1 MYMKTIFYA
10 MSCHVSYHLPYHV
23 SYHVNLRIML
33 EFLTIVNF
41 VLIAG
46 PFALFSNNDNGSD
59 SDKHRQPGE
68 VTIV

>member
-1 MYMKTIFYA
+1 MPCIIPFTI
-10 MSCHVSYHLPYHV
+10 PYHV
-23 SYHVNLRIML
+23 PYHVNLRIML